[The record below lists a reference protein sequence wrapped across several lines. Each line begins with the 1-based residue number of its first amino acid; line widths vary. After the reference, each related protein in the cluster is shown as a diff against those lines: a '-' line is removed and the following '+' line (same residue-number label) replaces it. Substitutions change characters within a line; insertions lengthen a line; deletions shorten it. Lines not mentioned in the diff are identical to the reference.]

1 MSSLNEMKEIFDEI
15 VELCDKAIPEY
26 GENASYFLEPAS
38 EEEITKWEQQTNISI
53 PESYKLWLKLTRGC
67 GIRSGLAE
75 FFFPSTEQPEDI
87 PEDYVP
93 EDWVI
98 IGNIIGDGELVCFS
112 KTSKKFIRYFDG
124 RENGEFEDFNGI
136 LKEIK
141 RMLKGE
147 RDIHVFTEEEI
158 KEMMAE
164 LEELRKKKGDNK

>member
-93 EDWVI
+93 EDYVI
-98 IGNIIGDGELVCFS
+98 IGNVIGDGELLCFS
-112 KTSKKFIRYFDG
+112 KTTKKFVRYYNG
-124 RENGEFEDFNGI
+124 KNNGEFEDFTGVLAKIKSKLNGEVPKLNI
-136 LKEIK
+136 SEEQIK
-141 RMLKGE
+141 A
-147 RDIHVFTEEEI
+147 
-158 KEMMAE
+158 MMAD
-164 LEELRKKKGDNK
+164 LEELRKKRGK